1 MTAYSYRTDSYAY
14 GGTAVSLQLY
24 IGDTVYVLA
33 HEGHDLK
40 IAGASY
46 SAFSGF
52 LVQPGDFVDAE

>member
-1 MTAYSYRTDSYAY
+1 MTAYSYRADSYAY

-24 IGDTVYVLA
+24 IGDKVYLVV
-33 HEGHDLK
+33 HEGHDFK

-52 LVQPGDFVDAE
+52 LIQPGEFVGR